1 MPETR
6 QYRHIRP
13 EPHRGARGLAILVL
27 LAGIAVAGGVVYV
40 LFLRDTGPS
49 ARETLEGF
57 TGTWSRGDDASAARA
72 TTDAAVAAKALRANR
87 RGLDGAKLRAS
98 VLSVHED
105 GDRAR
110 GRVHLSWKV
119 PRFGRFAYDTNAAL
133 RKDDKAGWQVVW
145 DPKLVH
151 PALDSGTRLGTTV
164 SRPARGRLP
173 DPARRP

>member
-49 ARETLEGF
+49 ARKTLEGF

-110 GRVHLSWKV
+110 GRVRLSWQGPPV
-119 PRFGRFAYDTNAAL
+119 RRLAHDT
-133 RKDDKAGWQVVW
+133 DPPPPQDGKAGGAGGWG
-145 DPKLVH
+145 
-151 PALDSGTRLGTTV
+151 PAT
-164 SRPARGRLP
+164 
-173 DPARRP
+173 